1 MRSMQK
7 EYSIFV
13 VGALSNFKTEK
24 DFFSGVYVS
33 CGEIIFKHRTNCMT
47 FFLKT

>member
-1 MRSMQK
+1 MQK

-24 DFFSGVYVS
+24 DFFPVCMYVV
-33 CGEIIFKHRTNCMT
+33 EKL
-47 FFLKT
+47 FFNIAQIA